1 MKRQYLLLIALA
13 AVLSCLPLGAVQAA
27 HGGGGASG
35 GHGGFRGG
43 RQSAIG
49 RSAGL
54 GFGGGC
60 GQGGFGGGFGLGF
73 NGYGGYGGYGW
84 DIAGLYNQL
93 YNNLPYFALHPP
105 VYYSAPVP
113 RTYGYSPF
121 AYPPG
126 VMTPEMGCV
135 VEPVTIN
142 NPYTPTSAPAT
153 TPANPNSDRAAS
165 VQRPIEPLV
174 VINPYV
180 SQGDSVAQAE
190 R

>member
-1 MKRQYLLLIALA
+1 MLFALA
-13 AVLSCLPLGAVQAA
+13 AVLTCLMPEPSEAQGRGGAGARS
-27 HGGGGASG
+27 GGG
-35 GHGGFRGG
+35 GGFRGG

-49 RSAGL
+49 RSAGH
-54 GFGGGC
+54 GFGGG
-60 GQGGFGGGFGLGF
+60 GGWGGGFGLGF

-126 VMTPEMGCV
+126 TMTPEIGCM
-135 VEPVTIN
+135 VEPVTIS
-142 NPYTPTSAPAT
+142 NPYVPTSTPGAAPAA
-153 TPANPNSDRAAS
+153 PSSDRAAS
-165 VQRPIEPLV
+165 VAKPVEPLV

-180 SQGDSVAQAE
+180 NQGESVAQAV

>member
-1 MKRQYLLLIALA
+1 MKRQFLMLCSLA
-13 AVLSCLPLGAVQAA
+13 AVLTCLMPDTSEAQNRRGGGGGRGGHSGRGVGFG
-27 HGGGGASG
+27 HGGGG
-35 GHGGFRGG
+35 
-43 RQSAIG
+43 
-49 RSAGL
+49 

-60 GQGGFGGGFGLGF
+60 GLGGFGLGGF
-73 NGYGGYGGYGW
+73 GGVGGGYGGYW
-84 DIAGLYNQL
+84 DIAGLYYQL

-126 VMTPEMGCV
+126 TMTPELGCV

-142 NPYTPTSAPAT
+142 NPYIPSSTPGVAPTA
-153 TPANPNSDRAAS
+153 PSSDRAAA
-165 VQRPIEPLV
+165 VQKPIEPLV

-180 SQGDSVAQAE
+180 TQGNSVAQAE